1 MSGGDW
7 ECSPYYIPS
16 NSDDIDWGL
25 LKKALFQG
33 IGKQGKFL
41 KFVRNVVQMWYFFP
55 EMSARKFES
64 LCTLFFSINVKSHKN
79 SGMYL

>member
-33 IGKQGKFL
+33 IGKQGMGKFL
-41 KFVRNVVQMWYFFP
+41 KFVRILVLVNCQKV
-55 EMSARKFES
+55 SAREIES
-64 LCTLFFSINVKSHKN
+64 FCIFGLINVESYKN
-79 SGMYL
+79 SGVY